1 MPMPK
6 PKPIESMDEFMQRC
20 MRDDVM
26 AQDFPEASQ
35 RYAVCMSQWDAGEVD
50 KAIDRLDEIF
60 KDV

>member
-1 MPMPK
+1 
-6 PKPIESMDEFMQRC
+6 MDEFMQRC
-20 MRDDVM
+20 MEDDVM